1 MKVLVVSDLNVN
13 SLSNSYIRALQTMN
27 YEVKTFDP
35 YQSQQ
40 KYIRLGKLGQ
50 KIHSFWPVEVWVRKA
65 NRELAILFKSLQPD
79 KVIVFGN
86 APVLFSTL
94 AFFKSISEC
103 QLILYWPD
111 TLTNLEQN
119 QVNGARLYDVV
130 ATYSSATIPVFKQM
144 GFTDAVWC
152 PFAGDIDFLGGY
164 ENKDEFL
171 YDVSFAG
178 GWRRERENAMA
189 AIIDA
194 FPHLKIFIR
203 GLEWE
208 RNCRDKKIL
217 TRLNATPFYGKD
229 FGNFFRNSRI
239 SLNIIDDTNYPA
251 ANMRFFEIPAA
262 GGLQLS
268 SACPEME
275 QMFRNKEH
283 ILYFSHRED
292 LINQINFVLKNPDEC
307 RHIRKQS
314 HQFVKE
320 HHNYQSRVTKIFNPE
335 YA

>member
-1 MKVLVVSDLNVN
+1 MKILIVSELHVS
-13 SLSNSYIRALQTMN
+13 SLCNSYIRALQKMN

-35 YQSQQ
+35 YQSQK
-40 KYIRLGKLGQ
+40 KYIRLGKIGQ
-50 KIHSFWPVEVWVRKA
+50 KIQAFWPVYVWMRKA
-65 NRELAILFKSLQPD
+65 NRELAILFKNFKPD

-94 AFFKSISEC
+94 AFFKSISDC

-119 QVNGARLYDVV
+119 QANGARLYDVV

-144 GFTDAVWC
+144 GFKDAVWC
-152 PFAGDIDFLGGY
+152 PFAGDIDFLGDY
-164 ENKDEFL
+164 EDKDEFL

-178 GWRRERENAMA
+178 GWRPERENAMA
-189 AIIDA
+189 AVVDA

-203 GLEWE
+203 GLGWK

-217 TRLNATPFYGKD
+217 TRLSATPLFGKD

-239 SLNIIDDTNYPA
+239 SINVIDDTNYPA

-262 GGLQLS
+262 GGLQIS

-275 QMFRNKEH
+275 QIFKNKEH
-283 ILYFSHRED
+283 ILYFSDTRE
-292 LINQINFVLKNPDEC
+292 LIAQIDFAIKNPDKSG
-307 RHIRKQS
+307 HIRKHS
-314 HQFVKE
+314 HQFIKE
-320 HHNYQSRVTKIFNPE
+320 YHNYKNRLTEIFNS
-335 YA
+335 